1 VSPFLRAVLI
11 GLSIAAPVGP
21 IGVLCIRRSLA
32 EGARAG
38 FASGLGAA
46 SADAVYGSLAAFGLT
61 AVSQYLI
68 EQQGPI
74 RLVGGLILLVVGSRA
89 FLAAPIEGIGGPEP
103 LAASGIPAAYASA
116 FALTITNPM
125 TIVSFA
131 AVFAG
136 LGLDVVR
143 GDYAAAAVLVLGV
156 FTGSVLWW
164 LTLSSVAGL
173 LRRRIGVGALRWINR
188 ASGIVIAVFGISI
201 LMSLL

>member
-1 VSPFLRAVLI
+1 VLI

-68 EQQGPI
+68 EQQSLI
-74 RLVGGLILLVVGSRA
+74 RLVGGLILLVVGLRA
-89 FLAAPIEGIGGPEP
+89 FLAAPIEPIGGPEP
-103 LAASGIPAAYASA
+103 SAASGLPAAYASA

-136 LGLDVVR
+136 LGLDVAR

-156 FTGSVLWW
+156 FAGSVLWW

-173 LRRRIGVGALRWINR
+173 LRRRIGLGALRWINR
-188 ASGIVIAVFGISI
+188 ASGIVIAVFGISV
-201 LMSLL
+201 LVSLL